1 MRDSRRTHQ
10 TGFTLIEL
18 LVVIA
23 IIAILAAMLLPALQQ
38 AREKARTAS
47 CMSNM
52 RQLALAALTYATDND
67 DHLPKGPCRETRNL
81 ETNKEFAWTMERP
94 FVADF
99 RIGALVTY
107 MGDSPDPKVLDCP
120 SDKGEIAAGTR
131 LVRPGTRNFSYSFNS
146 IINRGS
152 CYATDNVK
160 SLRLTQIPRPSDR
173 VMIYEEAA
181 PNDGYCVYCS
191 GDDHQTA
198 RHSGRC
204 NLMMVDG
211 HYESGTEETVWCNP
225 LYGEL
230 TSDAER

>member
-1 MRDSRRTHQ
+1 MRRLTLTRQ

-52 RQLALAALTYATDND
+52 RQLGLATLTYATDND
-67 DHLPKGPCRETRNL
+67 DHFPKGPCRETRNI
-81 ETNKEFAWTMERP
+81 ESNKHFAWTMARP

-99 RIGALVTY
+99 SIGALVTY
-107 MGDSPDPKVLDCP
+107 IGDNEDLLDCP

-131 LVRPGTRNFSYSFNS
+131 LVRPGTRNFSYSFNYQ
-146 IINRGS
+146 INRGG
-152 CYATDNVK
+152 CEPNVE
-160 SLRLTQIPRPSDR
+160 SYRVTMVSRPSDR
-173 VMIYEEAA
+173 IMIFEEAA
-181 PNDGYCVYCS
+181 PNDGYCVWCS

-198 RHSGRC
+198 RHSGRANYIMC
-204 NLMMVDG
+204 DG
-211 HYESGTEETVWCNP
+211 HYMSSTEEEVWCQDRICNI
-225 LYGEL
+225 E
-230 TSDAER
+230 SDRE